1 MEFTRSA
8 ETHLKETT
16 PVKRVSE
23 EDRRLPPRLFQHQD
37 LINTLE
43 SARSVDREA
52 ITNTLNHIH
61 FTNGYLLVHLCYP
74 EYEENILVRAYPEPC
89 LGKELTCRWAD
100 ETLSALEL
108 DNYQI
113 MHLIIDDGRSMIL
126 IPAVLKEINGER
138 LKIQLPEISYNLSRR
153 QAKRYVCRDVNVEL
167 VQSGFLGKGEL
178 LDFSPIGFR
187 IRMSA
192 ESSSFLH
199 LFNSDELVTIHF
211 WKDKQM
217 LFSGICRCI
226 RHGGKPPDSEI
237 VLVPIEERINRFKKR
252 QIRNPRQ
259 QLVPAPVITSDHP
272 LFKKSVQL
280 EVYDIS
286 TSGFSVYE
294 EAGERV
300 LISGLIIPELK
311 INFAGALK
319 MKCAAQVI
327 YFLEE
332 EEKRIRCGLSI
343 LDMDVNTYS
352 SLAHVLLNALE
363 SHAHVSSE
371 VEMEDL
377 WEFFF
382 DTGFIYP
389 TKYRLIQ
396 SHREDLKET
405 YRKLYQENPEIAKHF
420 TYQRNGHIYAHI
432 SMVRAYEKTW
442 MLHHQAARTMDSRM
456 TGFIVLKQMM
466 HYLNDMHRLPSANM
480 DYAMSYFRPE
490 NRFPNLVFGRFAKYL
505 KNARGCSMDLFAYL
519 PHTSFSLG
527 VQFPEGWSLKECSA
541 FDLWELNRFYSRYS
555 GGLLLDA
562 MGLGQAEPGDN
573 SLAEVYSRL
582 GFVRKWKTYSL
593 THMGKLNAVLIVDQ
607 SDLGLNL
614 SELLNSIKILVIN
627 TEVLPWSVLSIAI
640 SKLTSAYDMDR
651 VPVLFYPFDYV
662 RTKDVPY
669 EKQYQAWV
677 LNVEYGDEYMEFMQ
691 RKFRIGYSNG

>member
-23 EDRRLPPRLFQHQD
+23 EDRRLPPWPFQHQD

-43 SARSVDREA
+43 SARQVDREA
-52 ITNTLNHIH
+52 LINTLNHIH
-61 FTNGYLLVHLCYP
+61 FTNGYILVHLSNP
-74 EYEENILVRAYPEPC
+74 EYEENILVRVYPEPC

-100 ETLSALEL
+100 KTLSDLDLE
-108 DNYQI
+108 NYQI

-126 IPAVLKEINGER
+126 IPAVLKEITGER

-396 SHREDLKET
+396 SHREGLKET

-432 SMVRAYEKTW
+432 SMIRAYEKTW
-442 MLHHQAARTMDSRM
+442 MMHHHAARTIESRL

-480 DYAMSYFRPE
+480 NYAMSCFRPE
-490 NRFPNLVFGRFAKYL
+490 NRVPNLIFGGFARSL

-527 VQFPEGWSLKECSA
+527 VQFPDGWSLKECSA
-541 FDLWELNRFYSRYS
+541 FDLWELNRFYRRYS

-562 MGLGQAEPGDN
+562 MGLGQETTGHEP
-573 SLAEVYSRL
+573 LEETYSRL
-582 GFVRKWKTYSL
+582 GLVRKWKTYSL
-593 THMGKLNAVLIVDQ
+593 THMGELNAVLIVNQ
-607 SDLGLNL
+607 SDMGINL

-627 TEVLPWSVLSIAI
+627 TEGLPWSVLSTAI
-640 SKLTSAYDMDR
+640 SKLASAYDMDR
-651 VPVLFYPFDYV
+651 VPIMFYPFDYV
-662 RTKDVPY
+662 RTENVPY

-677 LNVEYGDEYMEFMQ
+677 LNVGYGDEYMEFMQ
-691 RKFRIGYSNG
+691 RIFRIGYG

>member
-8 ETHLKETT
+8 EIHLKETA

-23 EDRRLPPRLFQHQD
+23 EDRRLPPFLFQHQD
-37 LINTLE
+37 QINTLE
-43 SARSVDREA
+43 SARPVDREA
-52 ITNTLNHIH
+52 LINTLNHIH
-61 FTNGYLLVHLCYP
+61 FTNGYVLVHLSNP
-74 EYEENILVRAYPEPC
+74 EYEESILVSVYPEPC
-89 LGKELTCRWAD
+89 LGKELTCRWA
-100 ETLSALEL
+100 EKTLSALDLE
-108 DNYQI
+108 NYQI

-126 IPAVLKEINGER
+126 IPAVLNKINGEC

-153 QAKRYVCRDVNVEL
+153 QAKRYVCGDVIVDL
-167 VQSGFLGKGEL
+167 IQSGLLAKGEL

-199 LFNSDELVTIHF
+199 LFNSDELVTIHL

-217 LFSGICRCI
+217 LFSGVCRCI
-226 RHGGKPPDSEI
+226 RHGGKLPDSEI
-237 VLVPIEERINRFKKR
+237 VLVPIEEKINRFKKR
-252 QIRNPRQ
+252 QIRNPHQ
-259 QLVPAPVITSDHP
+259 QLVPSPVITSDHP

-319 MKCAAQVI
+319 VKCAAQVI
-327 YFLEE
+327 YCLEE
-332 EEKRIRCGLSI
+332 EGKRIRCGLSI
-343 LDMDVNTYS
+343 LDMNLNTYS
-352 SLAHVLLNALE
+352 RFARVLLNALE
-363 SHAHVSSE
+363 PHAYVSSE
-371 VEMEDL
+371 VDMEDL

-405 YRKLYQENPEIAKHF
+405 YQKLYQENPEIAKHF

-490 NRFPNLVFGRFAKYL
+490 NRVPNLIFGGFARSL

-562 MGLGQAEPGDN
+562 MGLGQADTGDN
-573 SLAEVYSRL
+573 SLEEVYSRL

-593 THMGKLNAVLIVDQ
+593 THMGELNAVLIVDQ
-607 SDLGLNL
+607 SDMGINL
-614 SELLNSIKILVIN
+614 SELLNSIKILVLN
-627 TEVLPWSVLSIAI
+627 TEGLPWSVLSIAI

-651 VPVLFYPFDYV
+651 VPILFYPFEYV
-662 RTKDVPY
+662 RTENVPY

-691 RKFRIGYSNG
+691 RKFRIGYG